1 MFFLSFMLGVQS
13 LLVAGIMPYVQLYVK
28 YTFSANTV
36 KAYGFYFW
44 DYNRFCVLLGISLV
58 STVTSTLCKYEVF
71 LARFLFL
78 LPRSV
83 CLYVNFV
90 TILHKEHGFLNPLVN
105 NWCISS
111 VVKEICRV
119 YGASVKTR
127 LPISKEISLGIWS
140 HLNLLN
146 SRRASFWSIYL
157 VSYFGLFRKA
167 HLLSVSR
174 PPFNPAPDPISEKLN
189 MDTQFWWTI

>member
-1 MFFLSFMLGVQS
+1 MFFLSFILGVQS

-78 LPRSV
+78 LPQSV

-90 TILHKEHGFLNPLVN
+90 TILHKEHGFLNPLEN

-127 LPISKEISLGIWS
+127 LPISKEISLGI
-140 HLNLLN
+140 
-146 SRRASFWSIYL
+146 
-157 VSYFGLFRKA
+157 
-167 HLLSVSR
+167 
-174 PPFNPAPDPISEKLN
+174 
-189 MDTQFWWTI
+189 